1 MRKIALLFA
10 LSLLLCGGLLL
21 SSCEKEPSPE
31 IETPSEPT
39 PGEPADEPS
48 ILGHWRMDKATQLAY
63 GNEIDITNFY
73 TQNFQLTFLEDGTL
87 ITSNGI
93 HETPMQW
100 TLEGDQLS
108 FIQSPEMGPVVY
120 TVRLLTMQNL
130 TIENGTD
137 IVTTMEFHKE

>member
-1 MRKIALLFA
+1 MLFA

-21 SSCEKEPSPE
+21 SSCEKESSPE

-48 ILGHWRMDKATQLAY
+48 ILGHWRLDKATQWSN
-63 GNEIDITNFY
+63 GNESDITNFY

-87 ITSNGI
+87 VTSDGN

-108 FIQSPEMGPVVY
+108 FIQAPGMAPVVY
-120 TVRLLTMQNL
+120 TVQVLTIQNL
-130 TIENGTD
+130 AIENGTD
-137 IVTTMEFHKE
+137 IVTSMEFHKE

>member
-21 SSCEKEPSPE
+21 SSCEKEPTPE
-31 IETPSEPT
+31 TKIPSE
-39 PGEPADEPS
+39 EQVEEPS
-48 ILGHWRMDKATQLAY
+48 ILGHWRLDKATQWSN
-63 GNEIDITNFY
+63 GNESDITNFY

-108 FIQSPEMGPVVY
+108 FIQSPEMEPVVY

-130 TIENGTD
+130 AIENGTD
-137 IVTTMEFHKE
+137 IVTTMEFHRE